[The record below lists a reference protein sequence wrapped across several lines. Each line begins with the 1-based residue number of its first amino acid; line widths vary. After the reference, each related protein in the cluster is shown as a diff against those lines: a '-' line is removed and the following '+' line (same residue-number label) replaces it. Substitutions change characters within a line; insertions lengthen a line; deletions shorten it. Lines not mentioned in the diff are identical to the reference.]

1 MLRKVHWY
9 LVTGVS
15 EQPDYVILVFE
26 DWTVDCLEM
35 SVTTYQSTLRNIP
48 EGRRSQNTNS
58 IVPAKVQTVRK
69 SCLYGRS
76 T

>member
-1 MLRKVHWY
+1 MFRKVHWY
-9 LVTGVS
+9 LVTDVS
-15 EQPDYVILVFE
+15 ELVYVILVFE